1 MSKWKWTNK
10 YKIHFQ
16 FNVSV
21 KQYSEKYPYP
31 EVEVLIESWSNVL
44 IKRPGSVVVNL
55 EGSDATGLVE
65 QIDQGVG
72 VLAPPAAE
80 VSLVQVDMQQAPEII
95 HLGLERFEN
104 MIQI

>member
-1 MSKWKWTNK
+1 MSKWTNK
-10 YKIHFQ
+10 YI
-16 FNVSV
+16 FNVSA
-21 KQYSEKYPYP
+21 KQYSKKYPYP

-44 IKRPGSVVVNL
+44 IKRHGSVVVNL

-72 VLAPPAAE
+72 ILAPPAAE

-95 HLGLERFEN
+95 HLGEV
-104 MIQI
+104 